1 MQSIEI
7 IIPVFNDT
15 DSLYILLDRI
25 NKLKSN
31 CYSFSVTIVDDFS
44 YKPVSEKLEIKNYS
58 FIKNI
63 SIIRLAKNCG
73 HQIAITT
80 GLKEVSK
87 NDPNFI
93 VVMDGDGEDN
103 PNEIINLLD
112 RSVKENSIIV
122 ASRGDR
128 YDSILFKSFYFVYII
143 LFKIATGLK
152 INFGNFSVIPSEIL
166 PSINALNTT
175 AIHYPATLLKSQ
187 LNIVKLKINR
197 GKRYSGKS
205 KMNLTSL
212 INHGLRSFSIYNE
225 QVISRLLILSSSLL
239 ILIFTSISTIIALKI
254 MGYATPGWAS
264 NLALSLL
271 VLASQTF
278 MMAFFSIIT
287 LPLLK
292 QSHTEVDFTKS
303 KMK

>member
-15 DSLYILLDRI
+15 ESLYILLDRI
-25 NKLKSN
+25 NKLESN
-31 CYSFSVTIVDDFS
+31 CYSFSVTIIDDFS
-44 YKPVSEKLEIKNYS
+44 YNPVSEQLEIKNYTL
-58 FIKNI
+58 IKNI

-73 HQIAITT
+73 HQVAIAT
-80 GLKEVSK
+80 GLREVSK
-87 NDPNFI
+87 SKPNFI
-93 VVMDGDGEDN
+93 VVIDGDGEDN
-103 PNEIINLLD
+103 PNKIIKLLD
-112 RSVKENSIIV
+112 RSVEENSIIV

-128 YDSILFKSFYFVYII
+128 YESILFKSFYFVYIL
-143 LFKIATGLK
+143 LFKTATGLK
-152 INFGNFSVIPSEIL
+152 INFGNFSVVPAEIL

-187 LNIVKLKINR
+187 LNIIKLKIDR
-197 GKRYSGKS
+197 EKRYSGKS

-239 ILIFTSISTIIALKI
+239 ILIFASISCIIALKI
-254 MGYATPGWAS
+254 IGYATPGWAS
-264 NLALSLL
+264 NVALSLL
-271 VLASQTF
+271 LLASQTF
-278 MMAFFSIIT
+278 MMAFFSIII

-292 QSHTEVDFTKS
+292 ESHTEVDFTKN

>member
-1 MQSIEI
+1 MQRVEI

-15 DSLYILLDRI
+15 DSLYILLDKI
-25 NKLKSN
+25 NKLESN
-31 CYSFSVTIVDDFS
+31 SYTFSVTIVDDFS
-44 YKPVSEKLEIKNYS
+44 SKPIGEEIEITNYD
-58 FIKNI
+58 FINHI
-63 SIIRLAKNCG
+63 SIVRLAKNCG
-73 HQIAITT
+73 HQVAIAT
-80 GLKEVSK
+80 GLREVSK
-87 NDPNFI
+87 NKPNFI
-93 VVMDGDGEDN
+93 LVMDGDGEDN
-103 PNEIINLLD
+103 PNQIIKLLN

-128 YDSILFKSFYFVYII
+128 YDSILFKLFYFVYII

-152 INFGNFSVIPSEIL
+152 INFGNFSVIPAEIL
-166 PSINALNTT
+166 PSINALNTS

-187 LNIVKLKINR
+187 LNIVKLKIDR
-197 GKRYSGKS
+197 DKRYSGKS

-212 INHGLRSFSIYNE
+212 INHGLRSFSIFNE

-239 ILIFTSISTIIALKI
+239 IFIFTSIGTIIALKI
-254 MGYATPGWAS
+254 NGYATPGWAS

-278 MMAFFSIIT
+278 MMAFFSIII

-292 QSHTEVDFTKS
+292 QSHTEVEFNRYKL
-303 KMK
+303 K